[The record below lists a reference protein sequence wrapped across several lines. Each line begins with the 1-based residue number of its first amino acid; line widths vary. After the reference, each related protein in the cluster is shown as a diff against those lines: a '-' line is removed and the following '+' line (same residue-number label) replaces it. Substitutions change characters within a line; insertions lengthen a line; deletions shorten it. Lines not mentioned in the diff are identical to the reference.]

1 MCAEEAGSK
10 TKTSRLFVF
19 SSEAMARRADTTA
32 LTVSLQEEHLPVV
45 MVTSRLVLPIAM
57 TWTEKSACIA
67 NLPRSHKHTCV
78 LPAVAIVLLY
88 CGWLCCYTTT
98 TYCCL
103 RSLALVTC
111 HPRAARIVTKK
122 RKNGGKKR
130 KEQDGKRVLWMQKR
144 KKTYSTYSYFSSSW
158 KNEATKTRKNGKKKQ
173 QKRSKKKQ
181 RKQRTS
187 GGFPNKYFPR
197 RQLRTE
203 KG

>member
-1 MCAEEAGSK
+1 MVCAEEAGSK

-78 LPAVAIVLLY
+78 LPADAIVLLY

-122 RKNGGKKR
+122 RKNGGKTTKSKESKERREGSPTNIFFVGNYGLRGAETGVYAEHVLR
-130 KEQDGKRVLWMQKR
+130 KGEI
-144 KKTYSTYSYFSSSW
+144 
-158 KNEATKTRKNGKKKQ
+158 
-173 QKRSKKKQ
+173 
-181 RKQRTS
+181 
-187 GGFPNKYFPR
+187 
-197 RQLRTE
+197 
-203 KG
+203 